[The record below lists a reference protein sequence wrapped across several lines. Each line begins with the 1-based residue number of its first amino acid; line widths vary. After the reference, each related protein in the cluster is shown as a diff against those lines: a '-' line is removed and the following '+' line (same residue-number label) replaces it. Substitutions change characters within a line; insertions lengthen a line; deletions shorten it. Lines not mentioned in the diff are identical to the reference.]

1 MRKTKIYVT
10 ALLLLFSSASLAD
23 VWVNGQ
29 RMNGYQLSQLAA
41 LAGEP
46 IPSGRYWL
54 AANGNW
60 GYEGNYTVQG
70 NLYTQQSYSG
80 GNQGS
85 GGGNTW
91 SEYDPSWG
99 GGGATKYK
107 EGCHIISSGAYTMD
121 TCDM

>member
-1 MRKTKIYVT
+1 MRKTKLFTT

-29 RMNGYQLSQLAA
+29 RMNAYQLSQLAA

-46 IPSGRYWL
+46 IPAGRYWL

-60 GYEGNYTVQG
+60 GYEGNQTAQG
-70 NLYTQQSYSG
+70 NLDTRQYYGG

-91 SEYDPSWG
+91 SDYDPSYDG
-99 GGGATKYK
+99 GGITKYK
-107 EGCHIISSGAYTMD
+107 EGCHIVSAGEYTID